1 VWVFLLCR
9 PARAPPPASKLSKLS
24 DSAVQKWSVALN
36 WSAFALHRRPRRRA
50 RGQRL
55 HELHLGLQ
63 TLLCCCARCTT
74 SAHALGVCTSTG
86 DGACPVSNGRKPE
99 GTFRRLLRNVRSVF
113 TGSVTTVT
121 VGKSAEAATAATA
134 ESAPP
139 PNAGELI
146 NEGLRQRQRA
156 GAQAAR
162 PFFEKAAQLEPNS
175 HVPWFML
182 GNVASELGDLD
193 TAVAQYER
201 ARDLSPGDHVI
212 RYNLGLN
219 QHWRGYI
226 DAAIDEL
233 RAACAINPS
242 YLQANS
248 SHIMAL
254 HSSDRISPE
263 EIAAAIQEW
272 GTRFSLEHPASV
284 PATVRPDTVRPERL
298 RVGFISGDFKTHSV
312 AHFFEPILSARDR
325 RDFTYVLY
333 SNCHLQD
340 AVTERLRA
348 CADGWRDI
356 WQLTDDALIEL
367 ILTDQIDILVDLS
380 GHTASNR
387 LAVFAR
393 RAAPVQ
399 IGYLGYPASTGLAT
413 MDYRITDA
421 VTDPPVPADVWHSE
435 RLLRLPDTQWC
446 FRPFG
451 DPAAAGPLPA
461 RDAGFVTFG
470 GFNNLTKVSDTLLH
484 CWAQILVKLPTS
496 RLRLTRLRS
505 VQRTADVIALFG
517 RSGVAAER
525 IECVP
530 FADNPPYGKQFEGV
544 DIALDNYPYNGVT
557 TTCESLYVGVP
568 VVSLYGRNGV
578 SRSGLSL
585 LGALGLGELAA
596 STPEQYVEIAVA
608 LGSDLS
614 RLEQLRASLRTR
626 FDQSSLRDEKRFT
639 KKFEELLRTAWQQH
653 LEYSK

>member
-1 VWVFLLCR
+1 M
-9 PARAPPPASKLSKLS
+9 
-24 DSAVQKWSVALN
+24 
-36 WSAFALHRRPRRRA
+36 
-50 RGQRL
+50 
-55 HELHLGLQ
+55 
-63 TLLCCCARCTT
+63 
-74 SAHALGVCTSTG
+74 
-86 DGACPVSNGRKPE
+86 SNGRKPE

-113 TGSVTTVT
+113 TGSATTVT
-121 VGKSAEAATAATA
+121 AGTTAEAATATTA

-146 NEGLRQRQRA
+146 NEGLQQRQRA
-156 GAQAAR
+156 GAQEAR

-193 TAVAQYER
+193 VAVAHYER

-233 RAACAINPS
+233 RAACALNPS

-263 EIAAAIQEW
+263 EIAAATREW
-272 GTRFSLEHPASV
+272 GARFSMEHPASES
-284 PATVRPDTVRPERL
+284 ATVRPDTDRPERL

-325 RDFTYVLY
+325 GAFTYVLY
-333 SNCHLQD
+333 SNSHLQD
-340 AVTERLRA
+340 AVTERLRT
-348 CADGWRDI
+348 CADEWRDI

-367 ILTDQIDILVDLS
+367 IRTDRIDILVDLS

-399 IGYLGYPASTGLAT
+399 ISYLGYPASTGLAT

-421 VTDPPVPADVWHSE
+421 VTDPPAPADAWHCE
-435 RLLRLPDTQWC
+435 RLLRLPETQWC

-451 DPAAAGPLPA
+451 DPAVPGPLPA

-470 GFNNLTKVSDTLLH
+470 GFNNLTKASDTLLH
-484 CWAQILVKLPTS
+484 CWVRILVKLPTS
-496 RLRLTRLRS
+496 RLRLTRVRS
-505 VQRTADVIALFG
+505 VQRAAEIIALFG

-530 FADNPPYGKQFEGV
+530 FADDPPYGKQFEGI

-585 LGALGLGELAA
+585 LSTLGLGELAA

-614 RLEQLRASLRTR
+614 RLEQLRASLRAR
-626 FDQSSLRDEKRFT
+626 FDQSPLRDEKRFAE
-639 KKFEELLRTAWQQH
+639 KFEELLRTAWQQH
-653 LEYSK
+653 LQTSIQYPVS